1 MQKKGIMKRLSFM
14 IVLTAVLLSLGSC
27 NRQDRK
33 LLRYSMSDTSYRI
46 ENATL
51 MDFVWK
57 DGAIQQVNFNNPYL
71 FDRPDYEDYSSVF
84 NYNLEYAYSDSVL
97 CALKGNKY
105 YSKLNFVQRK
115 LESIDQYSQ
124 DGVHAYHVT
133 FTPEDSYTMKVVYYS
148 MSNEAMKWLES
159 NLYPRKDSAG
169 AKVHYEMPEDTSLH
183 VFAEATY
190 QWKDGNLV
198 YAKASFVEGFSVE
211 SNMEYDNKVNPFHNI
226 YCKFDR
232 VDFLASALHWADNT
246 LGVSKN
252 NLTKVS
258 VRFQQDGEGELK
270 MENTFENSYEY
281 DGDYPVL
288 QKSTK
293 NATVF
298 RYEYVK

>member
-1 MQKKGIMKRLSFM
+1 M
-14 IVLTAVLLSLGSC
+14 
-27 NRQDRK
+27 
-33 LLRYSMSDTSYRI
+33 RYSITDTSSRI
-46 ENATL
+46 EDVAL

-57 DGAIQQVNFNNPYL
+57 NSVIQQVSLNNPYSSC
-71 FDRPDYEDYSSVF
+71 RPYSEDENQIF
-84 NYNLEYAYSDSVL
+84 NYNLEYAYSNSVL
-97 CALKGNKY
+97 CTLKGNKY
-105 YSKLNFVQRK
+105 YSKLNFVQGK

-124 DGVHAYHVT
+124 DGVHAYHVI
-133 FTPEDSYTMKVVYYS
+133 FTPEDSCTTKVVYYS

-169 AKVHYEMPEDTSLH
+169 TKIHYEMPKDTSLH

-198 YAKASFVEGFSVE
+198 YAKASFAEGFSVE
-211 SNMEYDNKVNPFHNI
+211 SNMEYDNKVNPFYNT

-232 VDFLASALHWADNT
+232 VDFLASTFHWADNT

-252 NLTKVS
+252 NLTKIS
-258 VRFQQDGEGELK
+258 IRFQPNGEVGSELGE
-270 MENTFENSYEY
+270 NFIFEYSYEY